1 MEPVKRG
8 VGPVLGLGLGFGTNP
23 NSNLSQ
29 TLKRHSLKKKKDRPR
44 PRPRP
49 RPCVLLTPMGDHNEQ
64 YTCQVLENGTICLS
78 KSLILSLDLSYI
90 KIVCRPM

>member
-29 TLKRHSLKKKKDRPR
+29 TLKRHSLKKKRQTSAQAPIPALRVTD
-44 PRPRP
+44 
-49 RPCVLLTPMGDHNEQ
+49 THG
-64 YTCQVLENGTICLS
+64 
-78 KSLILSLDLSYI
+78 
-90 KIVCRPM
+90 